1 MGEASERIERH
12 IRDEREKLDQ
22 DLHLIE
28 SKVRL
33 EAERLRSSSA
43 VRAGILVA
51 AGIVAS
57 LLLVRLVRA

>member
-12 IRDEREKLDQ
+12 ITDEREKLDQ

-28 SKVRL
+28 SKL
-33 EAERLRSSSA
+33 QIETERLRSSSV

-51 AGIVAS
+51 AAIVAS
-57 LLLVRLVRA
+57 LLVVRLVRA